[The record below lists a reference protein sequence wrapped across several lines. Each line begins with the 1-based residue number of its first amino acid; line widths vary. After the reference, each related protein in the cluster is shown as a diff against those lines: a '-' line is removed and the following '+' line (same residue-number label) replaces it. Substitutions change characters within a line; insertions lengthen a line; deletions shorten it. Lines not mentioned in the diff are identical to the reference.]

1 MVYKEYTKCVQPS
14 NYVDLSF
21 TLNVGISQIILL
33 AAVYGF
39 IAAAVIL
46 ISGVGFNPAA
56 IIAAIATVS
65 AAITYVLWWLYGRL
79 ICLGDD
85 DRNCAIIGMLTGAP
99 SYPNPNYKKAGDNDK
114 SMNLLLPFAPMNPTN
129 PTSLDSEDKLYAEAA
144 PQGHLV
150 AKNSK
155 ISEVVSRGYREGS
168 KYTKTL
174 HCEFEGDGLYTILM
188 ALNGILIALIIWLAI
203 VLAASTYPVAALVLF
218 ILALLGFIVYKIFF
232 VEHGPATGAG
242 NPLDIDPTL
251 GSLARLDV
259 VVLKGE
265 WVYDS
270 LHEGWNEI
278 HPIRDCQIL
287 GRLEP
292 DENGEFKWSNFRY
305 KDKETN
311 IEFTLDSIESFN
323 LLHNYWCAGFKGAED
338 AQNNGSTTNPVH
350 DWGIHPT
357 VDSCKPPIIIE

>member
-1 MVYKEYTKCVQPS
+1 MVFKEYTDCVQPS

-21 TLNVGISQIILL
+21 TFNVGIFQIILL

-46 ISGVGFNPAA
+46 ISGVGPNPAG

-79 ICLGDD
+79 ICLGDE
-85 DRNCAIIGMLTGAP
+85 DRNCAIIGMLTGSP
-99 SYPNPNYKKAGDNDK
+99 SYADPIYEKAGDNDK
-114 SMNLLLPFAPMNPTN
+114 SMNLLLPFAPMNSTDPTN
-129 PTSLDSEDKLYAEAA
+129 LDSEDKLYAEAA

-155 ISEVVSRGYREGS
+155 ISEVVSRGYRESS
-168 KYTKTL
+168 KYMKTL
-174 HCEFEGDGLYTILM
+174 HCEFEGDGLYSVLI
-188 ALNGILIALIIWLAI
+188 ALNGILIALIIWLGI

-218 ILALLGFIVYKIFF
+218 IVALLGFIVYKIFF
-232 VEHGPATGAG
+232 AEPGPTTGAG

-251 GSLARLDV
+251 GSLGALDIV
-259 VVLKGE
+259 VVKGE

-311 IEFTLDSIESFN
+311 TEFTLDSIESFN
-323 LLHNYWCAGFKGAED
+323 LLHRYWCAGFKGAED

-357 VDSCKPPIIIE
+357 VDGCKPPDIIL